1 MMTGS
6 GSGLFA
12 AFGTRA
18 AAERAQR
25 SLQRRDGATVVVE
38 SVRAGVE
45 FFR

>member
-6 GSGLFA
+6 GSGVFA

-18 AAERAQR
+18 AENVRCRAVG
-25 SLQRRDGATVVVE
+25 GATGAEVVE
-38 SVRAGVE
+38 SVRCE